1 MFDRRRIW
9 DIIFQEGYKRF
20 VMSYVINITV
30 DYCFPEARLGREKT
44 ARGYRSWGNKYMIV
58 KERHG
63 TTSLMA
69 RNSTG
74 RLGGE

>member
-1 MFDRRRIW
+1 
-9 DIIFQEGYKRF
+9 
-20 VMSYVINITV
+20 MSYVINITV
-30 DYCFPEARLGREKT
+30 DYYFPEARLGREKT
-44 ARGYRSWGNKYMIV
+44 ARGYRSWGIHIFV

-74 RLGGE
+74 RLGGEYDVNYGVTFASSR